1 MWQPVALVF
10 PDVELLLTGRLRAL
24 LAGRPEPYAEGVHV
38 SNSVPSPRKDRM
50 VIVRRDGGPIVG
62 ERDQARAGINVW
74 ATSEQ
79 HATDLARLVAALLRG
94 LPDGDPILAVPSV
107 TGPST
112 IPDESR
118 QPRRY
123 LTCEIHTRGVAL

>member
-1 MWQPVALVF
+1 MWQPTALVF

-24 LAGRPEPYAEGVHV
+24 LSGRPEPYTANVHV
-38 SNSVPSPRKDRM
+38 SNSVPNPRKDRM
-50 VIVRRDGGPIVG
+50 IILRRDGGAVSG
-62 ERDQARAGINVW
+62 ERDQARVGINVW

-94 LPDGDPILAVPSV
+94 LPDGNPILAIPSV

-112 IPDESR
+112 IADESR

-123 LTCEIHTRGVAL
+123 LTAEIHTRGVAL